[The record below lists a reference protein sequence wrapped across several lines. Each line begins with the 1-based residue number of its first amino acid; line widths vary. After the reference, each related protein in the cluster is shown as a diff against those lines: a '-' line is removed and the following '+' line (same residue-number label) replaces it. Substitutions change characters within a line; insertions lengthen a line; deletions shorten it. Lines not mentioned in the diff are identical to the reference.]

1 VKIASK
7 ICKKVW
13 KIVIKEL
20 MNKIDALTKTLYGKV
35 TEKVAV
41 IHAMNDCSAIDGWNA
56 ATIFATVAFV
66 EVEKALPVRKKLE
79 IAFVKTNTINEAWW
93 RNDSVTYIGTG
104 PTCRSTSVGD
114 MVLVGK
120 DKYVCKNDGW
130 ETLDGEVVI

>member
-1 VKIASK
+1 
-7 ICKKVW
+7 
-13 KIVIKEL
+13 
-20 MNKIDALTKTLYGKV
+20 MNKIDALTKTLYGDKF
-35 TEKVAV
+35 EKVAV
-41 IHAMNDCSAIDGWNA
+41 IHAMNDYSAIDGWNA

-93 RNDSVTYIGTG
+93 RNDSVTYIGPG

-120 DKYVCKNDGW
+120 DKYLCDATGW
-130 ETLDGEVVI
+130 TKI